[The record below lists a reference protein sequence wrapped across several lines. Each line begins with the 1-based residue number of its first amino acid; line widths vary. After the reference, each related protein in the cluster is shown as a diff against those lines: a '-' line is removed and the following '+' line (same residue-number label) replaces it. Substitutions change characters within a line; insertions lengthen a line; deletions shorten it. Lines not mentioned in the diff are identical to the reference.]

1 MNVLNIAKDEGVS
14 RFAFA
19 SSSSIYGDDPNLPKK
34 EEVVGEVLSPYAA
47 SKSAFESYAKVFT
60 HVHGMETIG
69 MRYFNVFGPR
79 QSPEGPY
86 AAVIPKF
93 LYSLSEERPPK
104 IFGDGLQTRDFTYVE
119 NVVNANMDAL
129 FGNCEKGFG
138 KSFNVAFGKSISI
151 NSLFEQLKE
160 RYEEISGKELIW
172 NPNTF
177 RKGRVT

>member
-34 EEVVGEVLSPYAA
+34 EEVVGEVLSPY
-47 SKSAFESYAKVFT
+47 SIKICIRELREGIYPRPW
-60 HVHGMETIG
+60 METIG

-79 QSPEGPY
+79 QSRKTY

-104 IFGDGLQTRDFTYVE
+104 IFGDGLQLGLHICR

-138 KSFNVAFGKSISI
+138 KSFMLHLGNQF
-151 NSLFEQLKE
+151 L
-160 RYEEISGKELIW
+160 
-172 NPNTF
+172 
-177 RKGRVT
+177 